1 MRRNILPV
9 LLILFLSCTDRDPKK
24 SESESSIAEADTTIV
39 VDTMVSEKSRERI
52 LIRDTVVGGFR
63 ITEFTSGEDP
73 SADSGCLNS

>member
-1 MRRNILPV
+1 MRRNILPI
-9 LLILFLSCTDRDPKK
+9 LLILFLSCTYITPKK
-24 SESESSIAEADTTIV
+24 SVSESSIAKADTAII
-39 VDTMVSEKSRERI
+39 VDTTVDAKSSART